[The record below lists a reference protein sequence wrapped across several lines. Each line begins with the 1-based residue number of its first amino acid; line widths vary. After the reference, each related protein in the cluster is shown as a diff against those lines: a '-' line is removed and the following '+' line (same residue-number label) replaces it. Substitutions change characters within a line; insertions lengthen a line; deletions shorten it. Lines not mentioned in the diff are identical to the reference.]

1 MVIAYRAARL
11 LVNSTAEIIED
22 GAVLIEGETIVSAG
36 AWNSLGADLESSI
49 TVKDL
54 GDVTLMPGLFDCHVI
69 PSSFH
74 GRNNATIIN
83 SALAGSPPIGS
94 YGVEYDKGGIERPG
108 PSSAHGKAR
117 YQTTGRRRDQRKGPW
132 IPRSHSHHHP

>member
-22 GAVLIEGETIVSAG
+22 GAVLIEGESIVRAG
-36 AWNSLGADLESSI
+36 AWKSLGVDLERI

-74 GRNNATIIN
+74 GRNNAT
-83 SALAGSPPIGS
+83 
-94 YGVEYDKGGIERPG
+94 V
-108 PSSAHGKAR
+108 
-117 YQTTGRRRDQRKGPW
+117 
-132 IPRSHSHHHP
+132 